1 MLISLEPKTVHQL
14 RLSSTDKDGDV
25 CLCLLIFLNQQS
37 APWFCWCW
45 AGDYFLCITDFLSVT
60 RYYHLKSCWCFL
72 QLFDILLPKIV
83 ENEWASNRAK
93 SQYYKIFWFSWSFNC
108 TITDVPLIVF
118 TLYKHSRRFS
128 DPMLGWK
135 DASQHCDWWDFHK
148 VEKTFP
154 FMT

>member
-1 MLISLEPKTVHQL
+1 MTDSLWCWFLWNQKQFT
-14 RLSSTDKDGDV
+14 SSA
-25 CLCLLIFLNQQS
+25 S
-37 APWFCWCW
+37 APLIKTGMCVFASLFSWINNQLLGFVDVEQEIIFCASLTFSLLRVIIIWNL
-45 AGDYFLCITDFLSVT
+45 AGAFYNCLT
-60 RYYHLKSCWCFL
+60 
-72 QLFDILLPKIV
+72 
-83 ENEWASNRAK
+83 AK